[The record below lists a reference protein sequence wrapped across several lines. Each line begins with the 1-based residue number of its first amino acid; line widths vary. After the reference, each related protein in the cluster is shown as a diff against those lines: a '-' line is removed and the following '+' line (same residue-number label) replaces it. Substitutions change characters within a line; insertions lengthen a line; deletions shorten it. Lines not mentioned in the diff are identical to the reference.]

1 MMVNNLH
8 SDENRSFSEYSD
20 EELVICAKNN
30 RNAVNEL
37 LFRYTKLIYARSRKY
52 ANYVTDCDDLFQEG
66 FIGLLS
72 AVSSY
77 DPQKCTS
84 FSAYSSV
91 CIDNRMK
98 TLLRKGSKSVEHLAD
113 ISDITDDEAVCD
125 NKTPESVFLHKEYFS
140 ALFNEV
146 SSVLSSAELKV
157 FNLYIKGESYRQI
170 SSKLGITEKS
180 VDNAM
185 QRARKKIR
193 AISQEILNYYK

>member
-1 MMVNNLH
+1 MVKNLH
-8 SDENRSFSEYSD
+8 NDGNSCFSEYND
-20 EELVICAKNN
+20 EELVICAKDN

-37 LFRYTKLIYARSRKY
+37 LFRYTKLIYAKSRKY

-72 AVSSY
+72 AVSSF
-77 DPQKCTS
+77 DPGKNVS
-84 FSAYSSV
+84 FAAYSSV

-113 ISDITDDEAVCD
+113 ISDISDVEAVCD

-140 ALFNEV
+140 TLFNEV

-157 FNLYIKGESYRQI
+157 FNLYIKGESYRKI
-170 SSKLGITEKS
+170 SEKLGMTEKS

-185 QRARKKIR
+185 QRARRKIR
-193 AISQEILNYYK
+193 AISQEIVNYYK

>member
-1 MMVNNLH
+1 MMVKNLH
-8 SDENRSFSEYSD
+8 NDGNSSFSEYND
-20 EELVICAKNN
+20 EQLVMCAKDN
-30 RNAVNEL
+30 RNALNEL
-37 LFRYTKLIYARSRKY
+37 LLRYTKLIYAKSRKY
-52 ANYVTDCDDLFQEG
+52 ANYVTDCDDLYQEG

-77 DPQKCTS
+77 DAQKSTS
-84 FSAYSSV
+84 FAAYSSV

-98 TLLRKGSKSVEHLAD
+98 TLLRKGSKSAEHLAD
-113 ISDITDDEAVCD
+113 ISDINDDEAVCD

-146 SSVLSSAELKV
+146 NSVLSPTELRV
-157 FNLYIKGESYRQI
+157 FSLYIKGESYRQI
-170 SSKLGITEKS
+170 SEKLGMTEKS